1 MPPGQKGGGMRED
14 LEEIL
19 EINKRLV
26 DIHVEAE
33 NKHLLAE
40 TINTLHSECV
50 FEDIPLGQI
59 YKGREG
65 AAEYYQTWW
74 NAFGIIVKPN
84 RGIQWTIDGNM
95 VAESRYVGTHTGEF
109 FGLKATG
116 RSIDLP
122 FVVIIG
128 FKEGLMLGERFYYNL
143 PYLLDQLGVSSL
155 PEVNQ

>member
-1 MPPGQKGGGMRED
+1 MRAD
-14 LEEIL
+14 LEDIL

-33 NKHLLAE
+33 NKHLLTE
-40 TINTLHSECV
+40 TINTLHPECV

-59 YKGREG
+59 FKGREG

-74 NAFGIIVKPN
+74 NAFEIIVEPN

-95 VAESRYVGTHTGEF
+95 VAESRYVGTHTGDF
-109 FGLKATG
+109 FGLKSTG
-116 RSIDLP
+116 RPIDLP

-128 FKEGLMLGERFYYNL
+128 FREGLMLGERFYYNL
-143 PYLLDQLGVSSL
+143 PYLLGQLGASSL
-155 PEVNQ
+155 PDVDQ

>member
-1 MPPGQKGGGMRED
+1 MRED

-19 EINKRLV
+19 ETNKQLV

-59 YKGREG
+59 YQGREE

>member
-1 MPPGQKGGGMRED
+1 MRAD

-26 DIHVEAE
+26 DTHLEAE

-59 YKGREG
+59 YEGREG

-74 NAFGIIVKPN
+74 GAFEIIVTSN
-84 RGIQWTIDGNM
+84 RGRQWTIDGNM
-95 VAESRYVGTHTGEF
+95 IAEPRYVGTHTGDF

-116 RSIDLP
+116 RSIDFP
-122 FVVIIG
+122 FVVVIS
-128 FKEGLMLGERFYYNL
+128 FRDGLMLGERFYYNL
-143 PYLLDQLGVSSL
+143 PHLLDQLGVSSL
-155 PEVNQ
+155 PGVNK

>member
-1 MPPGQKGGGMRED
+1 MKED

-74 NAFGIIVKPN
+74 NAFEIIVKPN

-95 VAESRYVGTHTGEF
+95 VTESRYVGTHTGEF

-128 FKEGLMLGERFYYNL
+128 FKEGLMFGGRFYYNL

>member
-1 MPPGQKGGGMRED
+1 MRAD
-14 LEEIL
+14 LEDIL

-33 NKHLLAE
+33 NKHLLTE
-40 TINTLHSECV
+40 TINTLHPECV

-74 NAFGIIVKPN
+74 NAFEIIVEPN

-95 VAESRYVGTHTGEF
+95 VAESRYVGTHTGDF
-109 FGLKATG
+109 FGLKSTG
-116 RSIDLP
+116 RPIDLP

-128 FKEGLMLGERFYYNL
+128 FREGLMLGERFYYNL
-143 PYLLDQLGVSSL
+143 PYLLGQLGASSL
-155 PEVNQ
+155 PDVDQ

>member
-1 MPPGQKGGGMRED
+1 MRAD
-14 LEEIL
+14 LEDIL

-33 NKHLLAE
+33 NKHLLIE
-40 TINTLHSECV
+40 TINTLHPECV

-65 AAEYYQTWW
+65 ATEYYQTWW
-74 NAFGIIVKPN
+74 NAFEIIVESN

-95 VAESRYVGTHTGEF
+95 VAESRYVGTHTGDF
-109 FGLKATG
+109 FGLKSTG
-116 RSIDLP
+116 RPIDLP

-128 FKEGLMLGERFYYNL
+128 FREGLMLGERFYYNL
-143 PYLLDQLGVSSL
+143 PYLLGQLGASSL
-155 PEVNQ
+155 PDVDQ

>member
-50 FEDIPLGQI
+50 FEDIPLG
-59 YKGREG
+59 
-65 AAEYYQTWW
+65 
-74 NAFGIIVKPN
+74 
-84 RGIQWTIDGNM
+84 
-95 VAESRYVGTHTGEF
+95 
-109 FGLKATG
+109 
-116 RSIDLP
+116 
-122 FVVIIG
+122 
-128 FKEGLMLGERFYYNL
+128 
-143 PYLLDQLGVSSL
+143 
-155 PEVNQ
+155 

>member
-1 MPPGQKGGGMRED
+1 MRAD
-14 LEEIL
+14 LEDIL

-33 NKHLLAE
+33 NKHLLTE
-40 TINTLHSECV
+40 TINTLHPECV

-74 NAFGIIVKPN
+74 NAFEIIVEPN

-95 VAESRYVGTHTGEF
+95 VAESRYVGTHTGDF
-109 FGLKATG
+109 FGLKSTG
-116 RSIDLP
+116 RPIDLP

-128 FKEGLMLGERFYYNL
+128 FREGLMLGERFYYNL
-143 PYLLDQLGVSSL
+143 PYLLGQLVASSL
-155 PEVNQ
+155 PDVDQ